1 MSALGFGAPGAK
13 LLVQGVGMVCSVGM
27 DAASASAAV
36 RARIRR
42 FEELPFH
49 DTHHRPIVGAQVPE
63 ATRSVHGFR
72 RCVPLLVRALEECRA
87 RHEGWVGAVKKPVP
101 LLLALAGPERDDL
114 PEDLGARVLNEV
126 QAQSAAPL
134 GPGSRAF
141 RMGAAGIFHALE
153 TAGGMLARHEC
164 DACLVAA
171 ADSLVTHKALHWL
184 EAQDRL
190 KTETNSDGVIPSEAA
205 AALWVTRA
213 RPRTPSLLDILG
225 MGHAEEPSFGKQD
238 VANLAEG
245 LALALRRAL
254 DDSRLP
260 LGDVDFRVGDV
271 AGERT
276 AFMEAS
282 TAFARLLREPRP
294 SFPLWLPAEVL
305 GDVGAALP
313 ACMLVLTA
321 VGMAQGDAP
330 GRTALLFAS
339 SRGSERA
346 ACVVATPRR
355 SG

>member
-1 MSALGFGAPGAK
+1 
-13 LLVQGVGMVCSVGM
+13 M

-36 RARIRR
+36 RARLPR
-42 FEELPFH
+42 FQELPFH
-49 DTHHRPIVGAQVPE
+49 DTVHRPIIGAHVPE
-63 ATRSVHGFR
+63 AARSRQGFR

-87 RHEGWVGAVKKPVP
+87 RHERWTGTARKSVP
-101 LLLALAGPERDDL
+101 LLLALAGPERQDL
-114 PEDLGARVLNEV
+114 PEDLGARVLKEV
-126 QAQSAAPL
+126 QSQLSVPL

-141 RMGAAGIFHALE
+141 RLGTPGVFHALE
-153 TAGGMLARHEC
+153 TAGRMLARHEC
-164 DACLVAA
+164 DGCLVAA
-171 ADSLVTHKALHWL
+171 SDSLVTHKALHWL

-190 KTETNSDGVIPSEAA
+190 KTESNSDGVIPSEAA

-213 RPRTPSLLDILG
+213 GPQALSLLDILG
-225 MGHAEEPSFGKQD
+225 LGQAEEPSFGKQD
-238 VANLAEG
+238 AANLAEG

-254 DDSRLP
+254 DDARLP
-260 LGDVDFRVGDV
+260 SADVDFRVGDV

-294 SFPLWLPAEVL
+294 SFPLWLPTEVL

-346 ACVVATPRR
+346 ACVVAAPRR